1 MRMKKRKTAVFAC
14 VIVLFFCAILLGL
27 CWGSYEIS
35 VHEVIATLLGNG
47 TKIQNTA
54 IFGIRLPR
62 ILLGI
67 FVAAGLAISGGVLQ
81 TMTRNELADPGIIG
95 INAGG
100 ATAAVLFIQCQAGLI

>member
-1 MRMKKRKTAVFAC
+1 MMRMKKRKTAVFAC

-67 FVAAGLAISGGVLQ
+67 FVAAAC
-81 TMTRNELADPGIIG
+81 DIG
-95 INAGG
+95 RCFTDNDKE
-100 ATAAVLFIQCQAGLI
+100 